1 MFEAVLINISKRN
14 RKKIR
19 IIPITK
25 KFFNR
30 STAKL
35 NSYEKIWCETQ
46 GGIHRTLNFENVCNI
61 HILRLFY

>member
-1 MFEAVLINISKRN
+1 MFEVVLINISKRN

-46 GGIHRTLNFENVCNI
+46 GEFIVP
-61 HILRLFY
+61 